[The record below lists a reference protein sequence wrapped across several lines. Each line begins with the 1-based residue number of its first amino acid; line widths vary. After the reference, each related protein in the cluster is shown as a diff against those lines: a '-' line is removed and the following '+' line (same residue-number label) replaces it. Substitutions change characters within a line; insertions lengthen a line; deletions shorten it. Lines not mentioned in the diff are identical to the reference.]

1 MNNLFF
7 VCSYI
12 NKSGEP
18 DESVWCYLESHEGGY
33 ICSLTNKTIEQ
44 LESDVKSSMT
54 KYSLDGIVT
63 TKIVSEEDYYKNKY
77 KVNVPI
83 EISKDRF
90 WELLECLPPEKWINN
105 SEYEIFRV
113 MECLAANLYTFCVFH
128 KEKNKYFEVVADRH
142 IDYQKLFLM
151 C

>member
-18 DESVWCYLESHEGGY
+18 DESVWCYLESHEGTY

-44 LESDVKSSMT
+44 LDSDVKSSMT

-83 EISKDRF
+83 EIGF
-90 WELLECLPPEKWINN
+90 
-105 SEYEIFRV
+105 
-113 MECLAANLYTFCVFH
+113 
-128 KEKNKYFEVVADRH
+128 VAQT
-142 IDYQKLFLM
+142 YL
-151 C
+151 